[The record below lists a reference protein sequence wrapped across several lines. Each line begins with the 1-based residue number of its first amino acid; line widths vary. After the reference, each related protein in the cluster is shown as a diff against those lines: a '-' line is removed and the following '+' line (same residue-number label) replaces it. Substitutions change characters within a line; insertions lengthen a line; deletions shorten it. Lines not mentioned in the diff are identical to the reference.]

1 LKTSKDNSWEN
12 INVIFNFCLEKFY
25 IFALSSRNK
34 EKTMNTMKLKIWLVI
49 GVVIVS
55 TLACA
60 IPGVTTSFTLN
71 TEVDDQFPEIH
82 IEPPTIEKII
92 PPSTWVI
99 PDTVLLQDKLVQLYE
114 SVSPGVVSIQVYS
127 DLGSGLGS
135 GFVIDQEGHIV
146 TNYHVV
152 EVAKEVEVHFPSG
165 LKVYGE
171 VIGVD
176 LDSDLAVIKV
186 EVDPDDLHPL
196 PLGDSD
202 QLRVG
207 QTVVAIGNPFG
218 LSGTM
223 TVGIVSARGRTLES
237 IRQTEGG
244 AFFTAG
250 DLIQTDA
257 SINPGNSGGP
267 LLNLNGEVIG
277 INRALRT
284 GGNGI
289 FSTSSNTG
297 IGFAVSSNI
306 VKRVVPTLKKGLTF
320 DYPYLGLSSLE
331 SLTLANAELLGL
343 PTANGAYVLDV
354 VPGGPA
360 DKAGLKAG
368 SQATQVA
375 GLYAGGDLI
384 IRVDNVDVLEFSD
397 LLSYLMLNKNPGET
411 MDMVILRNGEEK
423 TITITL
429 GKRPSS
435 AP

>member
-1 LKTSKDNSWEN
+1 
-12 INVIFNFCLEKFY
+12 
-25 IFALSSRNK
+25 
-34 EKTMNTMKLKIWLVI
+34 MNTMKLKIWLII

-71 TEVDDQFPEIH
+71 TELDDKFPEIH
-82 IEPPTIEKII
+82 IEPPTIEEII
-92 PPSTWVI
+92 PPNTWVI
-99 PDTVLLQDKLVQLYE
+99 PDSVLLQDNLVQLYE

-152 EVAKEVEVHFPSG
+152 EVAREVEVHFPSG

-186 EVDPDDLHPL
+186 DVDPDDLHPL

-284 GGNGI
+284 SGNGI

-306 VKRVVPTLKKGLTF
+306 VKRVVPTLKK
-320 DYPYLGLSSLE
+320 
-331 SLTLANAELLGL
+331 A
-343 PTANGAYVLDV
+343 
-354 VPGGPA
+354 
-360 DKAGLKAG
+360 
-368 SQATQVA
+368 
-375 GLYAGGDLI
+375 
-384 IRVDNVDVLEFSD
+384 
-397 LLSYLMLNKNPGET
+397 
-411 MDMVILRNGEEK
+411 
-423 TITITL
+423 
-429 GKRPSS
+429 
-435 AP
+435 

>member
-1 LKTSKDNSWEN
+1 
-12 INVIFNFCLEKFY
+12 
-25 IFALSSRNK
+25 
-34 EKTMNTMKLKIWLVI
+34 MNTMKLKIWLII
-49 GVVIVS
+49 GLVIVS

-71 TEVDDQFPEIH
+71 TELDDKFPEIH
-82 IEPPTIEKII
+82 IEPPTIEEII
-92 PPSTWVI
+92 PPNTWVI
-99 PDTVLLQDKLVQLYE
+99 PDSVLLQDNLVQLYE

-152 EVAKEVEVHFPSG
+152 EVAREVEVHFPSG

-186 EVDPDDLHPL
+186 DVDPDDLHPL

>member
-1 LKTSKDNSWEN
+1 
-12 INVIFNFCLEKFY
+12 
-25 IFALSSRNK
+25 
-34 EKTMNTMKLKIWLVI
+34 MNTMKLKIWLVI
-49 GVVIVS
+49 GVVLVS

-60 IPGVTTSFTLN
+60 IPGATPSSTLN
-71 TEVDDQFPEIH
+71 PVVDELAPEILT
-82 IEPPTIEKII
+82 EPLEPEKDLLPT
-92 PPSTWVI
+92 SWVI
-99 PDTVLLQDKLVQLYE
+99 PDAVLLQDNLVQLYE
-114 SVSPGVVSIQVYS
+114 TVSPGVVSIQIYS
-127 DLGSGLGS
+127 DLGPGLGS

-152 EVAKEVEVHFPSG
+152 EVAREVEVHFQSG

-186 EVDPDDLHPL
+186 DVDPDDLHPL

-223 TVGIVSARGRTLES
+223 TVGIVSARGRTMES
-237 IRQTEGG
+237 IRQAEDGV
-244 AFFTAG
+244 FFTAG

-277 INRALRT
+277 INRALQTT
-284 GGNGI
+284 GNDI

-306 VKRVVPTLKKGLTF
+306 VKRVVPTLKEGLTF
-320 DYPYLGLSSLE
+320 DYPYLGLSSLQ
-331 SLTLANAELLGL
+331 SLTLAKAELLGL
-343 PTANGAYVLDV
+343 PTANGAYIVDV

-360 DKAGLKAG
+360 DGAGLKAG
-368 SQATQVA
+368 SQVTQVA

-384 IRVDNVDVLEFSD
+384 IRVDNLDILEFSE
-397 LLSYLMLNKNPGET
+397 LLSYLMLSKNPGET
-411 MDMVILRNGEEK
+411 MDMVVLRNGEER